1 VAARGASA
9 GPVDQTLIDDLVAA
23 NHILVAEGVL
33 DAFGHVSVR
42 HPRDPERFLMAR
54 SLAPQLVTA
63 SDIVEY
69 DLDGDAIAAPAHFT
83 HFLERFIHAEAYR
96 ARPDVNAVVHSHSP
110 SVIPFGVTQHPLRPM
125 YHMSSFLSLGVPV
138 FEIRDVAGM
147 TNLLIS
153 DSQLGKALAQTLGDN
168 SVALMRGHGDVVVAR
183 SLSMAVF
190 RAIYTEIN
198 ARLQMQAVALGGP
211 INFLTAEEGEKSTD
225 TMEQVHGRAWELW
238 KRRVAGTAPRTS
250 SPKRI

>member
-1 VAARGASA
+1 MAARGVSA
-9 GPVDQTLIDDLVAA
+9 GPIDQALIGDLVAA
-23 NHILVAEGVL
+23 NHILVTEGVL

-42 HPRDPERFLMAR
+42 HPGDSERFLMGR
-54 SLAPQLVTA
+54 SLAPQLVTS

-69 DLDGDAIAAPAHFT
+69 DLDGDPIGAPAHFT

-96 ARPDVNAVVHSHSP
+96 ARPDVKAVVHSHSP
-110 SVIPFGVTQHPLRPM
+110 SVIPFGVTQHPLRPI
-125 YHMSSFLSLGVPV
+125 YHMSSFLSPGVPV

-153 DSQLGKALAQTLGDN
+153 DGRLGKALAETLGDK

-183 SLSMAVF
+183 SLPMAVF

-198 ARLQMQAVALGGP
+198 ARLQMQAAALGGP
-211 INFLTAEEGEKSTD
+211 INFLTPEEGEKSTN

-238 KRRVAGTAPRTS
+238 KRRVARPTP
-250 SPKRI
+250 